1 MEKKFKFDLIYKD
14 IVKVSFNDLFM
25 ILKQIEKV
33 LYKYMYMY

>member
-33 LYKYMYMY
+33 FYKYMYMY

>member
-33 LYKYMYMY
+33 LYKYMCMY

>member
-1 MEKKFKFDLIYKD
+1 MEKKFKFDFIYKD

>member
-33 LYKYMYMY
+33 LYKYMFMY

>member
-14 IVKVSFNDLFM
+14 IVKVSFNDFFM

>member
-1 MEKKFKFDLIYKD
+1 MEKKFKFDLTYKD